1 MKKVKI
7 GPIKYKIVEKK
18 RLTNH
23 GRDTKLDG
31 SASYS
36 HCRIG
41 IEKGLNKQAK
51 RLTLWHEIIHCI
63 LVQNGVGEHDERVV
77 DAMAYGILD
86 VLQDNPEL
94 NERVR

>member
-1 MKKVKI
+1 MKTVKV
-7 GPIKYKIVEKK
+7 GPIKYKIIKKK

-41 IEKGLNKQAK
+41 IEKGLAKQAK
-51 RLTLWHEIIHCI
+51 RLTLWHEIVHCI
-63 LVQNGVGEHDERVV
+63 LVQNSINEHDEHVV
-77 DAMAYGILD
+77 NAIAYGIMD
-86 VLQDNPEL
+86 VLQHNKEL
-94 NERVR
+94 RKK